1 MSTAGARRK
10 LARLRQY
17 PEDVFWG
24 GMKYG
29 FLLFL
34 ISIILGPYL
43 IVLATSFKTPM
54 QIFGS
59 GSGALIPSEPTLENW
74 TTAFTQ
80 LQGPLLNSFIIALG
94 TMVIALVITIPGA
107 YAFGRKE
114 FPGKLWGFYGIVT
127 ALLFPYVVLV
137 APLSSLWLDLDL
149 YNSIPGLWLAYQI
162 FVAPFAI
169 WILRDFFEKLP
180 ANLEE
185 AAQVYGCS
193 QFTAFVRVILP
204 LSAPAIAAVGFLSF
218 LTAWND
224 FLFSSVLTSSQG
236 PQPAVVILYLTIS
249 GGSGERV
256 FWGLLMAQTLI
267 IGTPPL
273 VLYLFARRRITNA
286 FAV

>member
-1 MSTAGARRK
+1 MSKATATGWFS
-10 LARLRQY
+10 RLRRY

-24 GMKYG
+24 WLTYG
-29 FLLFL
+29 FVLL
-34 ISIILGPYL
+34 IASSILGPYL
-43 IVLATSFKTPM
+43 IVLLTSFKTPQQM
-54 QIFGS
+54 FAS
-59 GSGALIPSEPTLENW
+59 NALIPTEVTLENW
-74 TTAFTQ
+74 ITALSN
-80 LQGPLLNSFIIALG
+80 LQGPLLNSLVIALG
-94 TMVIALVITIPGA
+94 TMVIALIITIPGA

-114 FPGKLWGFYGIVT
+114 FPGKLLGFYGIVL

-137 APLSSLWLDLDL
+137 APLSSLWLDLGF
-149 YNSIPGLWLAYQI
+149 YNSVVGLWLAYQI

-169 WILRDFFEKLP
+169 WILRDFFAKLP

-185 AAQVYGCS
+185 SAQVYGCT
-193 QFTAFVRVILP
+193 QFTAFLRVILP
-204 LSAPAIAAVGFLSF
+204 LSAPAVAAVGFLSF

-273 VLYLFARRRITNA
+273 VLYLLARKRITNA